1 MIMPRH
7 NVASRKFSETS
18 SGEPCPWGVALFLT
32 LLASVPMLGAVFG
45 YGNQVE
51 QFSIIARLR
60 DPGLLAGDLYVDSGV
75 GFGPRIYYAQAL
87 AWLNGFMP
95 LPLIVH
101 GLSILCNFALGA
113 VSYYA
118 ATRFLRGRAL
128 SGALAA
134 VFALT
139 NGSFSLG
146 LAGYLRFD
154 SFQPANLAIPLALIG
169 MVLAIRQRWFWALVP
184 LILAALAHP
193 LIGVEIAL
201 IAYVSTGLIALVRPI
216 PPGLLRTLAPAI
228 ASGLIFAAAIYVA
241 WVLPAQDTGTLRL
254 SDAEFF
260 DILARF
266 RAPHHYLGLGFPR
279 LAWTQALLFV
289 IGISIALGCCV
300 FRISP
305 TREALTLLLACFIVL
320 VFCAASLL
328 FVDVMQN
335 RIWVTAQ
342 AFRMLL
348 LVKWTGM
355 LALGC
360 LMADWIDRDRLAG
373 LIMTG
378 CLALAT
384 ADAQPYAV
392 SFVMLSIAALTL
404 GPRLIRGRLWTLFR
418 WAGLGLLILLVAA
431 ASYRYAILQQ
441 SLRAA
446 LALAALLLIRT
457 PYIGATV
464 RPMLAS
470 LVVAA
475 VLLATTINREKG
487 LFGLPALQAQF
498 IWSDQTGDD
507 IDVAR
512 AARALS
518 PPDAIWLVPPDL
530 ENFRLYAA
538 RPVVADYT
546 SFPFTDPEMREW
558 RARLRDIFGPTD
570 RGGFG
575 ALREMKA
582 TYRASLDWTA
592 VAQKYNATYAV
603 LLADT
608 LWNGPVLYE
617 NDGYKAVR
625 ISDVEN

>member
-1 MIMPRH
+1 MPRR
-7 NVASRKFSETS
+7 NIASRHFSDTS
-18 SGEPCPWGVALFLT
+18 SGEPSLWEVALFLV
-32 LLASVPMLGAVFG
+32 LLAAVPMLGAVFG

-60 DPGLLAGDLYVDSGV
+60 DPELLAGDLYVDSAAS
-75 GFGPRIYYAQAL
+75 FGPRIYYAQAL

-101 GLSILCNFALGA
+101 GLSILCNLALAA

-134 VFALT
+134 VFAVT

-169 MVLAIRQRWFWALVP
+169 MVLVIRQRWFWALGP

-201 IAYVSTGLIALVRPI
+201 IAYVSTGLAVLIRPAA
-216 PPGLLRTLAPAI
+216 PGMLRTLAPAL
-228 ASGLIFAAAIYVA
+228 ASGLIFAAAVYIA
-241 WVLPAQDTGTLRL
+241 WVLPAQDTGTMRL

-279 LAWTQALLFV
+279 LAWTQALLFFV
-289 IGISIALGCCV
+289 GVFIALGCCV
-300 FRISP
+300 FRISL
-305 TREALTLLLACFIVL
+305 TREVLSLLLACLIVL
-320 VFCAASLL
+320 ILCAASLW

-335 RIWVTAQ
+335 RLWVTAQ
-342 AFRMLL
+342 VFRMLM

-355 LALGC
+355 LALGW
-360 LMADWIDRDRLAG
+360 LMADWIDRDRMAG

-392 SFVMLSIAALTL
+392 GFVLLSIAALTL
-404 GPRLIRGRLWTLFR
+404 GPRWIRGQLWTLLR
-418 WAGLGLLILLVAA
+418 WAGLGLLILLAA
-431 ASYRYAILQQ
+431 AAIYRYGIPQQ

-446 LALAALLLIRT
+446 LALTALLIICM
-457 PYIGATV
+457 PYIGAPA
-464 RPMLAS
+464 RAILAS
-470 LVVAA
+470 LVVST
-475 VLLATTINREKG
+475 VLLATTLTREKG
-487 LFGLPALQAQF
+487 LFGLSALQAQY
-498 IWSDQTGDD
+498 IWSDQMGDD
-507 IDVAR
+507 IEVAR
-512 AARALS
+512 AARTSS

-530 ENFRLYAA
+530 ESFRLYAA
-538 RPVVADYT
+538 RSVVADYT
-546 SFPFTDPEMREW
+546 SVPFSDAAMREW
-558 RARLRDIFGPTD
+558 RARLLGIFGPTD

-575 ALREMKA
+575 ALREMKIA
-582 TYRASLDWTA
+582 YRAGLDWAA
-592 VAQKYNATYAV
+592 VAQRYDATYAV
-603 LLADT
+603 LLAET
-608 LWNGPVLYE
+608 LWKGPVIYE

-625 ISDVEN
+625 ISDAED